1 MEAFIWLGLLLLFLA
16 IEAGTVTLVSI
27 WFAGGALAALIVSL
41 FCPVLWVQAVV
52 FLGVSCVLLLL
63 LRPVTKKFFTP
74 RLTKTNV
81 DSVIGSVGK
90 VTQSID
96 NVAAAGQVKLGAM
109 YWTARSANGEVIP
122 EGTLV
127 CVERIEGVKVFVKKA
142 EVAAQQTI

>member
-1 MEAFIWLGLLLLFLA
+1 MEAFIWLGLLLLFIA
-16 IEAGTVTLVSI
+16 IETGTVTLVSI

-41 FCPVLWVQAVV
+41 FCPVFWVQSVV

-63 LRPVTKKFFTP
+63 LRPITKKYFTP
-74 RLTKTNV
+74 KLTKTNV

-96 NVAAAGQVKLGAM
+96 NVAATGQVKLGAM
-109 YWTARSANGEVIP
+109 YWTARSTDGEAIP

-142 EVAAQQTI
+142 EIPAEHV